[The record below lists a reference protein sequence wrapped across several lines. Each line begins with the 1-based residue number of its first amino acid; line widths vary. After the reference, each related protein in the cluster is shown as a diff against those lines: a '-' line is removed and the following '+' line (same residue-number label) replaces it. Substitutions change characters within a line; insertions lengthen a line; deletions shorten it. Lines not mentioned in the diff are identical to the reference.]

1 MVRYLIVEDDEL
13 VAAVLKDLI
22 ATIGGRIHYAK
33 NAEDAISLTN
43 LYRIDIALVDLML
56 PDMDGVELIGK
67 LRAIQQDMF
76 FIVITSVYEPSVI
89 VRAIK
94 EGASEYVTKPFEI
107 QYLKKILTTYQELAM
122 LKKREKARTANIPPL
137 EEILGT
143 SKVMKDLKKTISDIA
158 KFDSTVLLTGP
169 TGVGKGL
176 IADVIHRLSRRA
188 DGPFIIFDCTTVP
201 ENLMEAELCGYR
213 KGAFTGADQDKE
225 GLVEMA
231 DGGTLFID
239 EIGEL
244 PLHLQAKLLRI
255 IDEGS
260 FRRLGDVTD
269 RKVDVRVISATNKDL
284 RAMVREGKFRND
296 LYYRLDVININVP
309 PLSERDGDV
318 WLLANYFLC
327 YYTGKTGK
335 KIKGFSKEAERFI
348 LEYNWPGNVRELKN
362 LIERAVVMAEDEWI
376 RPSDFQIPEQNLK
389 TQKVFSFPEKPIPL
403 KELEKQ
409 YIKHVLSITGNN
421 KSKAAR
427 LLGIT
432 RNTLREK
439 LKN

>member
-1 MVRYLIVEDDEL
+1 MVRYMIVEDDEL
-13 VAAVLKDLI
+13 I
-22 ATIGGRIHYAK
+22 ATMLSELITSIGGRVHYAK
-33 NAEDAISLTN
+33 NAEEALSLTT
-43 LYRIDIALVDLML
+43 LYRIDIALIDLML
-56 PDMDGVELIGK
+56 PDIDGIELIGK
-67 LRAIQQDMF
+67 LRSLQQDIF

-94 EGASEYVTKPFEI
+94 EGASEYLTKPFEV
-107 QYLKKILTTYQELAM
+107 QYLKKILTNYQELAI
-122 LKKREKARTANIPPL
+122 LKKREKARLESIPPL

-143 SKVMKDLKKTISDIA
+143 SKVMKDLKRTIADIA
-158 KFDSTVLLTGP
+158 RYDSTVLLTGP

-176 IADVIHRLSRRA
+176 IAGVIHRLSKRA
-188 DGPFIIFDCTTVP
+188 DGPFITFDCTTVP
-201 ENLMEAELCGYR
+201 ENLMEAELCGYKR
-213 KGAFTGADQDKE
+213 GAFTGADHDKV

-244 PLHLQAKLLRI
+244 PLHLQTKLLRI

-269 RKVDVRVISATNKDL
+269 RRVDVRVISATNKDL
-284 RAMVREGKFRND
+284 RSMVKEGRFRND
-296 LYYRLDVININVP
+296 LYYRLDVISINVP
-309 PLSERDGDV
+309 PLSERGEDV

-327 YYTGKTGK
+327 YYINKTGK
-335 KIKGFSKEAERFI
+335 RIKGFSKEAERFI
-348 LEYNWPGNVRELKN
+348 WQYSWPGNVRELKN

-376 RPSDFQIPEQNLK
+376 RPSDFMIPEY
-389 TQKVFSFPEKPIPL
+389 TIRSREFRFPETPLPL
-403 KELEKQ
+403 KEIEKR
-409 YIKHVLSITGNN
+409 YIKYVLSLTGNN
-421 KSKAAR
+421 KSKAAK

-439 LKN
+439 LKE